1 MSNSNCTNCDYSK
14 VNIRFAEAIFSI
26 YKEMKF
32 GIETCCHENRDI
44 DILNFELLELMDK
57 FDEELTPLL

>member
-1 MSNSNCTNCDYSK
+1 MSTCTNCDNSK
-14 VNIRFAEAIFSI
+14 VNIRFAEAIFAI

-44 DILNFELLELMDK
+44 DILNFEMLELSSK
-57 FDEELTPLL
+57 LDEDLTPLL